1 MELTDK
7 FEFDSCKNKVE
18 YSIEHKNVPIRL
30 SDELREAIY
39 YLLWY
44 VPNIKSEQ
52 SKENELLLNPRYD
65 DFIFIEIMKAMDL
78 KDEDVLFTENIS
90 YYVVKPFLKE
100 ICTQSPKI
108 IMTISNGET
117 KTMAVL
123 RHIRNAI
130 AHGNF
135 NVIDNI
141 VVGFDLKKN
150 EEITEYRGFF
160 KLNPNNL
167 LDALRK
173 IQFDY
178 NSQKLISQ
186 AFHRN
191 GYFIE
196 IYQEK
201 YQRSHEFELFAK
213 KNGKKYAIDI
223 KNYAYKEV
231 VDRDFINKLID
242 QYENLMDDITPL
254 LIINTSYLDED
265 SKEELLDHEVIIL
278 DVKNIKKMMSGRDMV
293 SEIERARGV
302 RANFKISKE

>member
-1 MELTDK
+1 M
-7 FEFDSCKNKVE
+7 
-18 YSIEHKNVPIRL
+18 I
-30 SDELREAIY
+30 
-39 YLLWY
+39 
-44 VPNIKSEQ
+44 
-52 SKENELLLNPRYD
+52 
-65 DFIFIEIMKAMDL
+65 
-78 KDEDVLFTENIS
+78 
-90 YYVVKPFLKE
+90 
-100 ICTQSPKI
+100 
-108 IMTISNGET
+108 
-117 KTMAVL
+117 
-123 RHIRNAI
+123 
-130 AHGNF
+130 
-135 NVIDNI
+135 
-141 VVGFDLKKN
+141 LKKN

-160 KLNPNNL
+160 KINPNNL

-191 GYFIE
+191 GYVIE

-213 KNGKKYAIDI
+213 KDDKKYAIDI